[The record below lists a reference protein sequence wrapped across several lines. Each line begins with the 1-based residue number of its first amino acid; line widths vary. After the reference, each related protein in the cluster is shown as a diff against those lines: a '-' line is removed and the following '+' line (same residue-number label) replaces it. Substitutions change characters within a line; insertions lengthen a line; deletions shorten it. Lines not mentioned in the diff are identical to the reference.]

1 MPQRLP
7 LDTLTDLERTQTD
20 DAARRLGTLQT
31 ARITA
36 DQKLALLQ
44 QYRRDYY
51 DQLQALMMQGLPT
64 AKWRNYQNFLAT
76 LDGAIDQQRAIAAQ
90 AASRVDHG
98 RVDWQDHK
106 RRLNSFD
113 TLAERVRR
121 QELLAQAKN
130 EQRESDE
137 RSARKFFDRPTHPI
151 P

>member
-1 MPQRLP
+1 MSQRLP

-31 ARITA
+31 AQITA

-51 DQLQALMMQGLPT
+51 DQLQALMLKGLPT
-64 AKWRNYQNFLAT
+64 SRWRNYQNFLAT

-121 QELLAQAKN
+121 QELLAEAKN
-130 EQRESDE
+130 EQRDSDE
-137 RSARKFFDRPTHPI
+137 RSARQFFDRAAHPTL
-151 P
+151 

>member
-137 RSARKFFDRPTHPI
+137 RSARKFFDRPAHPI